1 MSSLVI
7 PLTDTGHGLGCVC
20 VCVWQTASHLPR
32 KGEGE
37 LPSGGGRQRRP
48 RGEKGR
54 DSPTRCTSPC
64 GMVWSIL
71 VCTSAPICPPP
82 CCALS
87 LACPTPPHPVNGGR
101 VCQLR
106 HRTTSAASMSGDGW
120 AKKAAARSGNG
131 GAVKRWQGPTIAP
144 NNIGGTRLPLMTIG
158 APESAA
164 RVECMH

>member
-71 VCTSAPICPPP
+71 VCTSAPICPPLDLLTL
-82 CCALS
+82 LS
-87 LACPTPPHPVNGGR
+87 SISACTR
-101 VCQLR
+101 LLR
-106 HRTTSAASMSGDGW
+106 HSLVPQLSSRA
-120 AKKAAARSGNG
+120 
-131 GAVKRWQGPTIAP
+131 
-144 NNIGGTRLPLMTIG
+144 
-158 APESAA
+158 
-164 RVECMH
+164 VECLRCCSVQSLDLATVLQPRHCRTSPLPFWPSHHRTLMLPMLSGASIDRPCLR